1 MTNEQETNNQ
11 EPQDQST
18 PIDES
23 LQVEQ
28 PKATKANEI
37 ETSEEVGK
45 EEAEMPKDE
54 SAVETP
60 EEVDIPK
67 DESAVETPEE
77 KKNMAI
83 FYQSLKILMKFWAG
97 FNLNS
102 LICSKP
108 VSISKSSR

>member
-60 EEVDIPK
+60 EEVDSPK
-67 DESAVETPEE
+67 DEIALEPPTEVEKVETTTEE
-77 KKNMAI
+77 PVVESEKN
-83 FYQSLKILMKFWAG
+83 K
-97 FNLNS
+97 
-102 LICSKP
+102 
-108 VSISKSSR
+108 